1 MPSTVH
7 EPTLP
12 APTDNKAVMDCF
24 HCGLPNPT
32 DTPFTVIINNSTR
45 KLCCVGCESVA
56 RAIVDCGMESY
67 YHHRGPIVPGDS
79 PAPDL
84 VPSFIKQLE
93 SWDDVELQQQYVR
106 HEAQGRDEITL
117 MISGIT
123 CAACVW
129 LIEHHLQRAPGI
141 EHCKLN
147 LASQRA
153 EIAWDSHQISL
164 SGIIKNIAAV
174 GYKAEPYS
182 PHKQEAV
189 IDQEN
194 KKALARIG
202 VAGLGTMQVMMF
214 AVGLYAG
221 AFDGIAENHETFLR
235 IVSALVCLPVYLYAG
250 FPFLA
255 GAYRN
260 IKARHAGMDVSVAL
274 AITAAYL
281 SSLWSTYTHGP
292 EVYFDSVCMFVF
304 FLSVG
309 RYLEMRVRHLSL
321 SSSIRMAN
329 SKVVMA
335 LVLDG
340 DDWKL
345 RPADQLKVND
355 KVRVKAGEIIPGDGL
370 IVEGI
375 SSINEAMLTGEEIP
389 VAKSTGCSVTG
400 GTLNIDNPIT
410 LTITRNATDSTL
422 YALRRLLDRA
432 QSEKP
437 AITQI
442 ADRVSSY
449 FVMAVIFLSIAV
461 YAYWYQHAPEDA
473 FWIVL
478 SVLVV
483 TCPCALSLATP
494 AAITAATSRL
504 SNKGFLP
511 SSAYFIES
519 FKQVTDVVF
528 DKTGTLTEGV
538 FSIKQIVPIVSS
550 LQVQPQQQAKAL
562 EESLILIA
570 ASLESHSEHPIANA
584 FVNALS
590 STLKPIP
597 LIDIHLH
604 TNLGIEGFTLT
615 SSSQNKS
622 RYRLGVAQF
631 ACGTQVPPLPPRD
644 SGHWLLL
651 SENYSPLAW
660 FEIQDKIRPDADSL
674 IRYLDQRGLVTHILS
689 GDQSDHP
696 EKVAQQ
702 LGIQHTVNGAHP
714 EHKLAYIKQLQ
725 AQSRKVLMI
734 GDGLN
739 DAPVL
744 AGADVSIAMATGTDL
759 AKVAADAI
767 LLNHRISSLKTV
779 FETIDKT
786 YTVIQQNLSW
796 AILYNMTA
804 LPLAAAGWIP
814 PWMAAI
820 GMSGSSLI
828 VVLNA
833 LRIQREGGAKQYGA
847 DTTQISSS

>member
-1 MPSTVH
+1 MPSTPR
-7 EPTLP
+7 EPVP
-12 APTDNKAVMDCF
+12 QPGNNPQAAMNCF

-32 DTPFTVIINNSTR
+32 DTPYSVTFENTTHR
-45 KLCCVGCESVA
+45 LCCAGCESVA

-67 YHHRGPIVPGDS
+67 YHHRGPITPGES

-93 SWDDVELQQQYVR
+93 SWDNAELQQQYVR
-106 HEAQGRDEITL
+106 HDQQGQDEITL

-129 LIEHHLQRAPGI
+129 LIEHHLQRAPGVQ
-141 EHCKLN
+141 HCKLN

-153 EIAWDSHQISL
+153 DIAWDASQITL

-235 IVSALVCLPVYLYAG
+235 LVSALVCLPVFLYAG
-250 FPFLA
+250 FPFLN

-260 IKARHAGMDVSVAL
+260 IKARHLGMDVPVAL

-281 SSLWSTYTHGP
+281 SSLWSTYSHGP

-321 SSSIRMAN
+321 FSSIRMAN

-335 LVLDG
+335 QVLDG
-340 DDWKL
+340 EDWKL
-345 RPADQLKVND
+345 RPADQLKVD
-355 KVRVKAGEIIPGDGL
+355 DQVRVKAGEIIPGDGV
-370 IVEGI
+370 IIAGI

-389 VAKSTGCSVTG
+389 VAKAIGSAVTG

-410 LTITRNATDSTL
+410 LTIIRNATDSTL

-437 AITQI
+437 VITQI

-449 FVMAVIFLSIAV
+449 FVLAVLFISLAV
-461 YAYWYQHAPEDA
+461 YVYWYQHAPDDA

-511 SSAYFIES
+511 SSANFIES
-519 FKQVTDVVF
+519 FQQVTDVVF

-538 FSIKQIVPIVSS
+538 FSIKQIVPVVKS
-550 LQVQPQQQAKAL
+550 LNPQLRSQDNATF
-562 EESLILIA
+562 ETSLILIA

-590 STLKPIP
+590 TSNKPIP
-597 LIDIHLH
+597 FQDIKLH
-604 TNLGIEGFTLT
+604 TNLGIEGFHVTPE
-615 SSSQNKS
+615 SSNKT

-631 ACGTQVPPLPPRD
+631 ACGSQPPPSPPAN

-651 SENYSPLAW
+651 SENYAPLAW
-660 FEIQDKIRPDADSL
+660 FEIEDKIRSDAKL
-674 IRYLDQRGLVTHILS
+674 LTQYLSQRGLDLHILS
-689 GDQSDHP
+689 GDQSNHP
-696 EKVAQQ
+696 QQ
-702 LGIQHTVNGAHP
+702 VGKSLCVNHVIDSANP
-714 EHKLAYIKQLQ
+714 EQKLAYIKQLQ
-725 AQSRKVLMI
+725 VKGRKVLMV

-767 LLNHRISSLKTV
+767 LLNHRISSLKSV

-786 YTVIQQNLSW
+786 YSVIRQNLSW
-796 AILYNMTA
+796 AILYNITA
-804 LPLAAAGWIP
+804 LPLAAIGWIP

-820 GMSGSSLI
+820 GMSSSSLI
-828 VVLNA
+828 VVVNA
-833 LRIQREGGAKQYGA
+833 LRIQRERDANNFGIE
-847 DTTQISSS
+847 TPL